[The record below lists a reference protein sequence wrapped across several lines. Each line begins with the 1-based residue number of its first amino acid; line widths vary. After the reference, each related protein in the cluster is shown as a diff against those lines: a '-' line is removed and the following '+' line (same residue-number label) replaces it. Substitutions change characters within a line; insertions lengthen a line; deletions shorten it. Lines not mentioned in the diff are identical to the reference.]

1 MTTEDVK
8 KLGESSTIYIR
19 DLLELLE
26 IYNKYAEQINK
37 LYEPFLNKGLRVFPS
52 TSSV

>member
-1 MTTEDVK
+1 MTIDDVG
-8 KLGESSTIYIR
+8 KLDKNSTIYIK

-26 IYNKYAEQINK
+26 VYNKYAEQINK
-37 LYEPFLNKGLRVFPS
+37 LYEPFLNKGLKVFPS

>member
-1 MTTEDVK
+1 MTSDDVK
-8 KLGESSTIYIR
+8 ELNENSTVYIK

-37 LYEPFLNKGLRVFPS
+37 VYEPFLNKGLRVFPS